1 MDSQPWD
8 QIPGNCVGMKWI
20 SLIMVVL
27 FACADVVAQDKSPL
41 LNIARKP
48 VQFENP
54 GEQVRAIIE
63 PGSVMLDFSEMSAL
77 AAVRKGGRIRLP
89 SLDNFTG
96 NQDDPLEFE
105 RVNLFAPGARIRVI
119 SELGAVQLEPPLLHY
134 FLATNSTTGIGLAV
148 DPVTGVTSGYA
159 IKGGAELE
167 VSGELSGTLEFTEL
181 ETTDAGSKECG
192 TVMDDQ
198 PLENI
203 AFLDDG
209 LAPSLSAA
217 PAGSSLD
224 FEAVIAID
232 TDTEWL
238 AGFNNDAA
246 AASNWIVNLF
256 LAMNVMFERDIATRL
271 LLGDVILRT
280 ESDPY
285 TVMAPNGNRL
295 PQLDEFG
302 EYWRV
307 KKGSIDRDFAA
318 MFSGRNINANSFSGI
333 AWINQY
339 CQNGRITSIG
349 TVGSYSYNAI
359 GSNWSENSAAKFVG
373 HELGHNMGSPH
384 THCYPSPID
393 QCYGGES
400 GCYSGPALCPVS
412 GAGTTMSYC
421 HLNSGCGSTVDFHP
435 TVQALFGDRLAAN
448 SPACIAPY
456 SDPEPEPEAPLF
468 ISGFE

>member
-8 QIPGNCVGMKWI
+8 QIPGNGVGMKWI
-20 SLIMVVL
+20 SLIVVLL

-41 LNIARKP
+41 LNIARKS

-54 GEQVRAIIE
+54 GEQIRAIIE
-63 PGSVMLDFSEMSAL
+63 PGSVMLDFSEMSAM

-96 NQDDPLEFE
+96 NQDDPLEFA

-119 SELGAVQLEPPLLHY
+119 SELGTVQLEPPLLHY

-148 DPVTGVTSGYA
+148 DTNTGITRGYA

-167 VSGELSGTLEFTEL
+167 VTGELWGTLEFAEL
-181 ETTDAGSKECG
+181 EATDAGSKECG
-192 TVMDDQ
+192 TVMGDQ
-198 PLENI
+198 PLKNI

-217 PAGSSLD
+217 ATGSTLN

-246 AASNWIVNLF
+246 AASDWIVNLF

-280 ESDPY
+280 GPDPY
-285 TVMAPNGNRL
+285 TVANNRSE
-295 PQLDEFG
+295 QLYEFG

-307 KKGSIDRDFAA
+307 NKGDIDRDFAA

-339 CQNGRITSIG
+339 CQNGWVSGSITG
-349 TVGSYSYNAI
+349 GSYSYNAI

-373 HELGHNMGSPH
+373 HELGHNFGSPH
-384 THCYPSPID
+384 THCYSPAID
-393 QCYGGES
+393 ECYGGES
-400 GCYSGPALCPVS
+400 GCFSGPASCPAS

-421 HLNSGCGSTVDFHP
+421 HLNSGCGSTPDFHP
-435 TVQALFGDRLAAN
+435 RVQALFGDRLAAN
-448 SPACIAPY
+448 SPSCIAPY

-468 ISGFE
+468 NNSFE

>member
-1 MDSQPWD
+1 MESQLWD
-8 QIPGNCVGMKWI
+8 QILGNGVGMKWI
-20 SLIMVVL
+20 SLIMVLL
-27 FACADVVAQDKSPL
+27 FACAVSAEQDISPL
-41 LNIARKP
+41 LKTTHKP
-48 VQFENP
+48 ILFENP
-54 GEQVRAIIE
+54 TEQNRAVIE
-63 PGSVMLDFSEMSAL
+63 PGSVILNFSEMSAL
-77 AAVRKGGRIRLP
+77 TSARKGGRIRLP

-96 NQDDPLEFE
+96 NQDDPLEFK
-105 RVNLFAPGARIRVI
+105 RVDLFASGARIRVI
-119 SELGAVQLEPPLLHY
+119 NELGTVQIEPPQLYY

-148 DPVTGVTSGYA
+148 DPNTGITRGYA
-159 IKGGAELE
+159 IKGGAELG
-167 VSGELSGTLEFTEL
+167 VSGELSGTLQFSEL

-217 PAGSSLD
+217 ATGSTLD

-238 AGFNNDAA
+238 AGFNNDTA
-246 AASNWIVNLF
+246 AASDWIVNLF

-271 LLGDVILRT
+271 LIGDVTLRIGP
-280 ESDPY
+280 DPY
-285 TVMAPNGNRL
+285 TVTNGNRSQ
-295 PQLDEFG
+295 QLYEFG

-307 KKGSIDRDFAA
+307 NKGGIDRDFAA

-339 CQNGRITSIG
+339 CQNGWVSGSVTG
-349 TVGSYSYNAI
+349 GSYSYNAI

-384 THCYPSPID
+384 THCYTPTVD

-421 HLNSGCGSTVDFHP
+421 HLNSSCGSTIDFHP

-448 SPACIAPY
+448 SPGCIAPY
-456 SDPEPEPEAPLF
+456 SDPEPEPGAPLF
-468 ISGFE
+468 NSGFE

>member
-1 MDSQPWD
+1 
-8 QIPGNCVGMKWI
+8 
-20 SLIMVVL
+20 MVLL

-41 LNIARKP
+41 LSIARKP

-54 GEQVRAIIE
+54 GERVRAVIE
-63 PGSVMLDFSEMSAL
+63 PGSVMLDFSEISAL
-77 AAVRKGGRIRLP
+77 AGVRRGGRIRLP
-89 SLDNFTG
+89 SLDRFTG
-96 NQDDPLEFE
+96 NQDEPLEFE
-105 RVNLFAPGARIRVI
+105 RVELFAPGARIRVI
-119 SELGAVQLEPPLLHY
+119 SESGTVLLEPPRLHY

-148 DPVTGVTSGYA
+148 DPNTGITRGYA
-159 IKGGAELE
+159 VKGGAELE

-217 PAGSSLD
+217 ASGSTLD
-224 FEAVIAID
+224 FEAVVAID

-238 AGFNNDAA
+238 AGFSNNAV
-246 AASNWIVNLF
+246 AASDWIVNLF

-271 LLGDVILRT
+271 LLGDVTLRT
-280 ESDPY
+280 GSDPY
-285 TVMAPNGNRL
+285 TVTNGNRSQ
-295 PQLDEFG
+295 QLDEFG

-307 KKGSIDRDFAA
+307 NQGGIDRDFAA
-318 MFSGRNINANSFSGI
+318 MFSGRNINANSYSGI

-339 CQNGRITSIG
+339 CQNGWVAGSR

-373 HELGHNMGSPH
+373 HELGHNFGSPH
-384 THCYPSPID
+384 THCYSPAID
-393 QCYGGES
+393 ECYGGES
-400 GCYSGPALCPVS
+400 GCYSGPAICPAS

>member
-8 QIPGNCVGMKWI
+8 QIPGNGVGMKWI
-20 SLIMVVL
+20 SLIMVLL
-27 FACADVVAQDKSPL
+27 FACADVVAQDKFPL

-54 GEQVRAIIE
+54 GDQVRAVIE

-77 AAVRKGGRIRLP
+77 AGVRRGGRIRLP
-89 SLDNFTG
+89 SLDNFTD
-96 NQDDPLEFE
+96 NQDEPLEFE
-105 RVNLFAPGARIRVI
+105 RVDLFAPGARILVI
-119 SELGAVQLEPPLLHY
+119 SEFGTVQIEPPLLHY

-148 DPVTGVTSGYA
+148 DPVTGATSGYA
-159 IKGGAELE
+159 IKGGAELK

-192 TVMDDQ
+192 TVMGDQ

-209 LAPSLSAA
+209 FAPSLSAA
-217 PAGSSLD
+217 TAGSTLD

-238 AGFNNDAA
+238 AGFNNNTA
-246 AASNWIVNLF
+246 AASGWIANLF

-280 ESDPY
+280 GSDPY
-285 TVMAPNGNRL
+285 TVTNGNRGQ
-295 PQLDEFG
+295 QLDEFG
-302 EYWRV
+302 EFWRV
-307 KKGSIDRDFAA
+307 NQGGIDRDFAA
-318 MFSGRNINANSFSGI
+318 MFSGRNISANAFSGI

-339 CQNGRITSIG
+339 CQNGWVSGSR

-359 GSNWSENSAAKFVG
+359 GSDWSENIAAKFVG

-384 THCYPSPID
+384 THCYTPTVD

-400 GCYSGPALCPVS
+400 GCYSGSALCPVS

-421 HLNSGCGSTVDFHP
+421 HLNSGCGSTADFHP

-448 SPACIAPY
+448 SPSCIAPY
-456 SDPEPEPEAPLF
+456 PGPEPETEAPLF